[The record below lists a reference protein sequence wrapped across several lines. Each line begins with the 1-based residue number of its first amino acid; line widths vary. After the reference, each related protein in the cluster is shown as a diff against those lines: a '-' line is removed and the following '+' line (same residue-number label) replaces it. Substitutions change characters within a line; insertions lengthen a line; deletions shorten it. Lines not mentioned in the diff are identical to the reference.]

1 MKLCDTIP
9 SFYIIL
15 RFLLKPS
22 FFHHISF
29 VSGNI
34 LPKII
39 RTKKV
44 RFFPFLQLSLQSRKK
59 SHNPFYLIILTDK

>member
-22 FFHHISF
+22 FFHHIF
-29 VSGNI
+29 FISGKI

-59 SHNPFYLIILTDK
+59 SHNPFYLIILTDR